1 MAPDPEEAFER
12 WIALCARAG
21 VIATLAPELIPLV
34 AAHGRSLTRPVT
46 ALRTE
51 PSSDCAAMDG
61 IALRAAEAAQPIP
74 ALQFALID
82 TGQPIPPGFDA
93 VCPHERVSFE
103 QTAAIVTGPVS
114 PGDSI
119 RRAGESFRTG
129 DELLAEG
136 ARLTPYALAL
146 AASAGHV
153 ELEVRRRPHVTVI
166 PTGDELRPLGA
177 AEGVI
182 ETNSLMVRAQAEECG
197 AQVTIRAT
205 IADDR
210 AWIAEAVS
218 AASHQSDL
226 VLLLSGSSAGRRDHA
241 HAVLDEIGEIAV
253 AGVGM
258 RPGHPV
264 ILAAGPAA
272 PVIALPGYPVAAALA
287 FRLFGVRLI
296 RWLLG
301 HSAPGRGLLVE
312 LAEPIE
318 GHASATLLVPVQ
330 PLADGRFAPLPRRS
344 SALASLAN
352 ASAVVTLAP
361 GSSLAAGDLA
371 VADPLP

>member
-1 MAPDPEEAFER
+1 MAPDPEQAFER
-12 WIALCARAG
+12 WLALCRRTG
-21 VIATLAPELIPLV
+21 VLPVLGSEHAPLEH
-34 AAHGRSLTRPVT
+34 AHGRSLAGKVA

-51 PSSDCAAMDG
+51 PSADCAAMDG
-61 IALRAAEAAQPIP
+61 IALRAAEAAQPLPPP
-74 ALQFALID
+74 AFALID
-82 TGQPIPPGFDA
+82 TGQAIPPGFDA
-93 VCPHERVSFE
+93 VCPHERVSFH
-103 QTAAIVTGPVS
+103 QAAAVVDGPVA

-129 DELLAEG
+129 DELLADG
-136 ARLTPYALAL
+136 ARLTPYARAL

-153 ELEVRRRPHVTVI
+153 ELAVRRRPRVIVI
-166 PTGDELRPLGA
+166 PTGDELQPLGA
-177 AEGVI
+177 ADGVI

-197 AQVTIRAT
+197 AAVTVRPA

-210 AWIAEAVS
+210 AWIAEAVA
-218 AASHQSDL
+218 AASRQSEL

-241 HAVLDEIGEIAV
+241 QAVLGEIGEIAV

-258 RPGHPV
+258 LPGHPV

-287 FRLFGVRLI
+287 FRLFGVRLL
-296 RWLLG
+296 RQLLG
-301 HSAPGRGLLVE
+301 HPAPGRGMLVE

-318 GHASATLLVPVQ
+318 GHRSATLLVPVR

-344 SALASLAN
+344 SALASLAI
-352 ASAVVTLAP
+352 ASAIVTLAP
-361 GSSLAAGDLA
+361 GVGAAAGDR
-371 VADPLP
+371 VPADPLA

>member
-1 MAPDPEEAFER
+1 MAPDPEQAFER
-12 WIALCARAG
+12 WLAVCRQAG
-21 VIATLAPELIPLV
+21 VLAVLGSEHAAL
-34 AAHGRSLTRPVT
+34 AGAHGRSLAGPVG

-51 PSSDCAAMDG
+51 PSADCAAMDG
-61 IALRAAEAAQPIP
+61 IALRAAEAAQPLLAP
-74 ALQFALID
+74 AFALVD

-93 VCPHERVSFE
+93 VCPHERVSFRE
-103 QTAAIVTGPVS
+103 TSALVDGPVA

-119 RRAGESFRTG
+119 RQAGESFRTG
-129 DELLAEG
+129 DELLADG

-153 ELEVRRRPHVTVI
+153 ELAVRRRPRVTVI
-166 PTGDELRPLGA
+166 PTGDELRPLGSA
-177 AEGVI
+177 DGVI

-197 AQVTIRAT
+197 AAVTVRPA

-210 AWIAEAVS
+210 AWIAEAVA
-218 AASHQSDL
+218 AASRQSDL

-241 HAVLDEIGEIAV
+241 RSVLDEIGEIAV

-264 ILAAGPAA
+264 ILAAGPAS

-287 FRLFGVRLI
+287 FRLFGVRLL
-296 RWLLG
+296 RQLLG
-301 HSAPGRGLLVE
+301 HGASGRGLLIE

-318 GHASATLLVPVQ
+318 GHPSATLLVPVRS
-330 PLADGRFAPLPRRS
+330 LADGRFAPLPRRS
-344 SALASLAN
+344 SALTSLAS

-361 GSSLAAGDLA
+361 GVGAAAGDL
-371 VADPLP
+371 VPADPLS